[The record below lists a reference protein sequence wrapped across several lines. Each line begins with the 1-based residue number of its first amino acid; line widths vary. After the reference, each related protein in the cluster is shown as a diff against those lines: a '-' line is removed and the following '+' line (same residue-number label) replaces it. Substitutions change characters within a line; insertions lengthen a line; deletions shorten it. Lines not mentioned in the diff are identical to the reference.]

1 MIHLERALVTRN
13 LTCHQSMLSQVVK
26 TSLTQFYH
34 QESGLKLENILSN
47 MLVISPHLE
56 LMLQDLEKCSIKN
69 LWKDKQEKVE
79 SAQLEKSS
87 SHNALM
93 R

>member
-1 MIHLERALVTRN
+1 
-13 LTCHQSMLSQVVK
+13 MLSQVVK
-26 TSLTQFYH
+26 TSLTQSYH

-47 MLVISPHLE
+47 MLVINPHLE

-69 LWKDKQEKVE
+69 LWKDKPEKVE

-87 SHNALM
+87 SPNALM